1 LRSEKFYYVFF
12 TNRAVGLSRL
22 AINMQNN
29 PVPNSATVKNACADF
44 ERRVDVLNDK
54 MANSLSK
61 LGKGGLRRGFH
72 NRDLQQLPEVRALD
86 TTIQAWRESTN
97 QRRDW
102 PPRQKGVLIST
113 LQAQAYRPAIY
124 SSPAVR
130 QLRNAL
136 VETISK
142 SCLEGLSWAPWDEP
156 IFLSVAE
163 EMQDFD
169 EVADREELKTALSN
183 RQIISRQRKSIQHL
197 VNTIQ
202 KTPEAQAR
210 GGTLDSDVAQSLV
223 DLVQVSCILYF
234 ICHSLLRLLYSA
246 WR

>member
-1 LRSEKFYYVFF
+1 MYEQFYYVFF

-22 AINMQNN
+22 AINVQNN
-29 PVPNSATVKNACADF
+29 PVPSPATVKEACMDF
-44 ERRVDVLNDK
+44 EQRMDVLNDK

-61 LGKGGLRRGFH
+61 LSKGGPRRGFDH
-72 NRDLQQLPEVRALD
+72 RDLQKLPEVRALD
-86 TTIQAWRESTN
+86 TTIQTWRESTN

-113 LQAQAYRPAIY
+113 LQAQAYRPTVY

-136 VETISK
+136 VGTINK
-142 SCLEGLSWAPWDEP
+142 SCLEGQSWAPWDEP
-156 IFLSVAE
+156 IFTSVAE

-183 RQIISRQRKSIQHL
+183 KQIISRQRRSIQHL

-202 KTPEAQAR
+202 KTPEAQGK
-210 GGTLDSDVAQSLV
+210 GGALDSDVARSLV
-223 DLVQVSCILYF
+223 DLVQVS
-234 ICHSLLRLLYSA
+234 
-246 WR
+246 